1 MLCRVPIVLLLT
13 RPVSLKLLTL
23 PTSSHPISSAA
34 DVGVRNGSMSG
45 VTSPLKG
52 VSARDRKDS
61 ASTITLNLQPPE
73 SERKSDQCVRPLPLE
88 SIRTGVTQADPG
100 PCDSEAVL
108 EKKTTSDDLGKEYP
122 DDSLF
127 QKVLNSQAVK
137 GFSDRIVSKDK
148 TYAEV
153 VMNKKELVR
162 EIEEER
168 RRQEIE
174 QSSPRPSD
182 KGRHHSDCGE
192 GAVGVDSDGKS
203 DGNVMPNSNSLFLS
217 PFSSPCKANGQGTF
231 SPSSSYD
238 SDSSSPSPVGS
249 CGSNGS
255 AGALCC
261 SSNSSPERKSKSDSN
276 SNSSDIQGGD
286 GDAINTIDVKANG
299 SSSNSSSDFNG
310 KGGASSSK
318 GSVSGH
324 GNESPVKKSS
334 RSPTGS
340 NQYYSDNTSSGEIKE
355 EIEVDLGLEEESQQE
370 RRKSLKSNSVS
381 ITKLNLATPP
391 KAVLPPKT
399 SSTLLNKITTIIH
412 NDHSGSTVNT
422 LFSVLSLAS
431 SPSLQGNNTAHSSTH
446 TTSHTTSHSTTHTTS
461 HSTTHSTT
469 HSSTHSSSHS
479 TTQTITSP
487 SITHSNDDTPFSN
500 TYSTS
505 KLTDDNKNY
514 YYNNIHN
521 NYKPNG
527 TASSSSM
534 SSKSQSSSSGNLQK
548 LSHNHSHGS
557 KVKRHGSLN
566 SISNYG
572 GSHFTGNNSPL
583 KSKMKNPLNGSRHST
598 GQQLTES
605 VSSLFENDLLHS
617 DDLYNQYSVKIRTFS
632 EVRRLYYTTLSHL
645 VSFVFSSCRL
655 LTAYRNAALH
665 DSHV

>member
-1 MLCRVPIVLLLT
+1 MT
-13 RPVSLKLLTL
+13 
-23 PTSSHPISSAA
+23 
-34 DVGVRNGSMSG
+34 GVA
-45 VTSPLKG
+45 SPLRVVNG
-52 VSARDRKDS
+52 HDCKDS
-61 ASTITLNLQPPE
+61 AVALTLQPAE
-73 SERKSDQCVRPLPLE
+73 SERKLDQCVTPLPLE

-100 PCDSEAVL
+100 PCDSEAEL
-108 EKKTTSDDLGKEYP
+108 AKKTASKDLGKTYP
-122 DDSLF
+122 DDRIF
-127 QKVLNSQAVK
+127 QKVLNSQVVK

-174 QSSPRPSD
+174 QSSPRPSEQQ
-182 KGRHHSDCGE
+182 RHHSDCDD
-192 GAVGVDSDGKS
+192 GAVSADSAGKS
-203 DGNVMPNSNSLFLS
+203 DGSVTPNSNSLFLS
-217 PFSSPCKANGQGTF
+217 PFSSPCKPDGQGTF

-255 AGALCC
+255 AGVLCC
-261 SSNSSPERKSKSDSN
+261 SSNSSPERTSTTN
-276 SNSSDIQGGD
+276 SNSSDTHGRD
-286 GDAINTIDVKANG
+286 GDTINIIDVKANG
-299 SSSNSSSDFNG
+299 SSS
-310 KGGASSSK
+310 SSSK
-318 GSVSGH
+318 SSSVVNGRSSVSGGKGSVKGR
-324 GNESPVKKSS
+324 GNESPVKKSNL
-334 RSPTGS
+334 SPRGS
-340 NQYYSDNTSSGEIKE
+340 IQYSSDNTSSGEIKE
-355 EIEVDLGLEEESQQE
+355 DIEVDLELEEETQQE
-370 RRKSLKSNSVS
+370 RRNSLKSNSVS

-391 KAVLPPKT
+391 KAVLPPKN

-412 NDHSGSTVNT
+412 SEHSNSTVNT

-431 SPSLQGNNTAHSSTH
+431 SPSSQGSNSTH
-446 TTSHTTSHSTTHTTS
+446 STTHTTSHSTTHTTS
-461 HSTTHSTT
+461 HSTTHSSA
-469 HSSTHSSSHS
+469 HSSTQSSSHS

-487 SITHSNDDTPFSN
+487 SITHSNDDTSFNN
-500 TYSTS
+500 TCSTS

-514 YYNNIHN
+514 YYNNMHN

-527 TASSSSM
+527 TAASSSM
-534 SSKSQSSSSGNLQK
+534 SSKSQISSSGNLQK
-548 LSHNHSHGS
+548 LNHSHSHGS

-605 VSSLFENDLLHS
+605 VSGLFENDLLHS

-632 EVRRLYYTTLSHL
+632 EVRGPHYTL
-645 VSFVFSSCRL
+645 
-655 LTAYRNAALH
+655 
-665 DSHV
+665 